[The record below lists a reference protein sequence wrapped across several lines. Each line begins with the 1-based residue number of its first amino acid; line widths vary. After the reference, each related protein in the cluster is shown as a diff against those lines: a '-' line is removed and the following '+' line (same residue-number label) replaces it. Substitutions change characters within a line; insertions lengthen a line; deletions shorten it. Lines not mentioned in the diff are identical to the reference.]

1 MEIEVRRLTPELAED
16 YVRFFDLTPHDDN
29 VDEHKCYCVCW
40 CGDDAEGK
48 DFSTREKRREYAL
61 EYVKQGKLQG
71 YLAYQGERIVGWC
84 NANTKAECLRCA
96 SWRRFMGNVP
106 VEEPGDARVKSV
118 FCFVIAPDLRRQGLA
133 RLLLERVCHDAAEEG
148 FAYVE
153 AYPWKELDFGGYY
166 EMYQQSGF
174 SVFLETE
181 HGYVVRRPLG

>member
-1 MEIEVRRLTPELAED
+1 M
-16 YVRFFDLTPHDDN
+16 
-29 VDEHKCYCVCW
+29 DEHKCYCVCW

-48 DFSTREKRREYAL
+48 DFSTRGKRREYAL

-96 SWRRFMGNVP
+96 SWRRFMGNMP
-106 VEEPGDARVKSV
+106 EEEPGDARVKSV

-174 SVFLETE
+174 QCSWKQSTDMWCADRWDRTRWMENRTPCFRMGGRVL
-181 HGYVVRRPLG
+181 HIYHRSGS